1 MCYDETFFQRWT
13 RKRAQRREQ
22 LKSVTERSTP
32 TSPPRPPA
40 ETTPVR
46 KKQVKEVEHELE
58 EV

>member
-1 MCYDETFFQRWT
+1 MCYDETFFQRWA

-32 TSPPRPPA
+32 TSPQSPPA
-40 ETTPVR
+40 EIAPVR

-58 EV
+58 DV